1 MGENC
6 KIYVWYNKFID
17 LFFESVVVDLVEINK
32 NIYIFVIFKVV
43 YIFGFLK
50 DKLMYVVS

>member
-6 KIYVWYNKFID
+6 KIYVWYNKFFD

-43 YIFGFLK
+43 NIYGFLNG
-50 DKLMYVVS
+50 